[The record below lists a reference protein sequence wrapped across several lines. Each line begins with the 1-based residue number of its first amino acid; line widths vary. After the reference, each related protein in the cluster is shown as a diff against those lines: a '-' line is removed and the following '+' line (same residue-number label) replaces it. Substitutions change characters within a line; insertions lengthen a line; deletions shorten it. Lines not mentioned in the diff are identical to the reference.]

1 MKKRINLI
9 VKGKGLISEMLQI
22 KERKIR
28 RALSSAIDIAEENK
42 IKAQDN
48 ILTLANDLGKAET
61 DKEMTDVV
69 NRIFEEYDKIESYA
83 NRVNQV
89 KELMALLEEE
99 VEESEESEE

>member
-48 ILTLANDLGKAET
+48 ILTLANELGQVET
-61 DKEMTDVV
+61 DDQMTDVI
-69 NRIFEEYDKIESYA
+69 NRIFEEYDKIESYT
-83 NRVNQV
+83 NRANQV
-89 KELMALLEEE
+89 KELLALLEEE
-99 VEESEESEE
+99 VEESEE

>member
-61 DKEMTDVV
+61 DKEMTEVI
-69 NRIFEEYDKIESYA
+69 NKIFEEYDKIESYN
-83 NRVNQV
+83 NRTNQV
-89 KELMALLEEE
+89 KDLMKILEEE
-99 VEESEESEE
+99 VDDSVEE